1 MCCKL
6 GSESANHVF
15 LFFFSLTTGPI
26 HSQSLLILLL
36 SDCCSRPLLLWHLT
50 SFLISS
56 GFFLSLLSHIFFTF
70 SHFQIVFVL
79 PPPLVSELLY
89 SVYRQTTAAIFFLC
103 VERYLTNINLISFK
117 CLFYPFY
124 SIIYVQPLSFHI
136 IINVYLFLQGVLS
149 GPLRK
154 FGILLN
160 VRIE

>member
-15 LFFFSLTTGPI
+15 LFFLVSERGRFIASLFWFSCWVTVVPGLFCYGTW
-26 HSQSLLILLL
+26 QVSL
-36 SDCCSRPLLLWHLT
+36 SPQV
-50 SFLISS
+50 SFYIC
-56 GFFLSLLSHIFFTF
+56 FLSLLSHIFFTF

-136 IINVYLFLQGVLS
+136 IINVYLFL
-149 GPLRK
+149 
-154 FGILLN
+154 
-160 VRIE
+160 